1 MFPPTCDRGEED
13 SYDESEGGPDVHDDI
28 APDGFAPQVVLL
40 LLSTPGYHVPGVMV
54 RVPQVPGE
62 DPAADA
68 EDAPG
73 LVDLIVHEIFIAD
86 IIQLRGLVLMFLR
99 GVLQPGTEAVPEV
112 GAVHRALDTVGDLL
126 H

>member
-1 MFPPTCDRGEED
+1 
-13 SYDESEGGPDVHDDI
+13 
-28 APDGFAPQVVLL
+28 
-40 LLSTPGYHVPGVMV
+40 MV